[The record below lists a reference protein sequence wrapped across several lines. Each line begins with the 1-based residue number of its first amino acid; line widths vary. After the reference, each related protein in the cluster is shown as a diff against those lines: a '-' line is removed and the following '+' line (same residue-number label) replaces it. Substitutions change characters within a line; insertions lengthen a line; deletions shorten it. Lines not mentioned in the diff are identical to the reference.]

1 VNSSFNNGEVG
12 FIANSYTGKKTK
24 NLSTKYLKSYL
35 KALESNQEQAET
47 GVALILERRKLVN
60 SAFI

>member
-1 VNSSFNNGEVG
+1 MLTLTQE
-12 FIANSYTGKKTK
+12 KTK
-24 NLSTKYLKSYL
+24 NLLTKYLKSYL